1 MFFINRN
8 TPRWLIFLFDVLIV
22 AFGVVLAFMLRFNF
36 ELPEDNERPLLLLI
50 GLAILIRGAL
60 FLFLGT
66 HSSMVR
72 YTSTRDVVKIF
83 IAVGLGSIA
92 FALVNVFTYLSLNFF
107 LFPLSI
113 LAIEFLLT
121 LVGTISY
128 RVLVKV
134 AFMEIDNPRRKKSD
148 VIIYGAGNN
157 GVITKRTIDR
167 DAGSQYRVTAMI
179 DDDPKKTG
187 KRIESVPIYK
197 PEKLKE
203 LLTNNDI
210 AHVIISVPNMKPEK
224 KQEVIDLCLESDT
237 KVLSVP
243 PASKWINGELSF
255 KQIKNIRIE
264 DLLER
269 DVIQLDEKRLDS
281 ELRGKTV
288 LVTGAAGSIG
298 SEIIRQLLKFNLHHL
313 ILVDNAE
320 TPLHHLELE
329 MNEYR
334 GKIFWKTFLGDIR
347 DQESMRKIF
356 QDYQPQLVYHAA
368 AYKHVPLMESNP
380 REAVSTNIT
389 GSRII
394 SDLALEFKVNRFI
407 MISTDKAV
415 RPTSV
420 MGASKRIAEMYTQAM
435 NSLNSTLFI
444 TTRFGNVLGS
454 NGSVI
459 PLFEKQIRKGGPL
472 TITHPEVTRFF
483 MTIPEACQL
492 VLEAGIMGKGGEIF
506 MFDMGESVRIV
517 DLAGKMVKLSGLELG
532 KDIQIAYTGLR
543 PGEKLYEEL
552 LNDKENTVPTH
563 HPQIMIARV
572 AEYDQKEVAKNIS
585 KLETL
590 TSQEDNTAI
599 VKEMKAIVP
608 EYHSH
613 NSEYE
618 KLDRNEE

>member
-8 TPRWLIFLFDVLIV
+8 TPRWFIFLLDVMIV
-22 AFGVVLAFMLRFNF
+22 AFSVVLAFMLRFDF
-36 ELPEDNERPLLLLI
+36 TLPEDNTRPLYLLI
-50 GLAILIRGAL
+50 GIAVLVRGLL
-60 FLFLGT
+60 FLILGT
-66 HSSMVR
+66 HSNIVR

-83 IAVGLGSIA
+83 IAIGLGSLT
-92 FALVNVFTYLSLNFF
+92 FALINAFTYFSQEFF
-107 LFPLSI
+107 LFPISI
-113 LAIEFLLT
+113 IGIEFLVT

-134 AFMEIDNPRRKKSD
+134 TFMEIDNPTRKKSN

-167 DAGSQYRVTAMI
+167 DAGSQYRVFAMI
-179 DDDPKKTG
+179 DDDPVKTG

-197 PEKLKE
+197 PKKLKE
-203 LLTNNDI
+203 LLENNHI
-210 AHVIISVPNMKPEK
+210 AHVIISAPNMKAGK
-224 KQEVIDLCLESDT
+224 KQEIIDLCLESGT

-255 KQIKNIRIE
+255 NQIKNIKIE

-269 DVIQLDEKRLDS
+269 DVIKLDKSRTES
-281 ELRGKTV
+281 ELKNKTV

-298 SEIIRQLLKFNLHHL
+298 SEIVRQLLRFSLPHL

-329 MNEYR
+329 LEEYKD
-334 GKIFWKTFLGDIR
+334 KISWETILGDIR
-347 DQESMRKIF
+347 DQECMRNIF
-356 QDYQPQLVYHAA
+356 REHKPDLVFHSA

-389 GSRII
+389 GSRILA
-394 SDLALEFKVNRFI
+394 DLALEFKVSRLI

-420 MGASKRIAEMYTQAM
+420 MGASKRIAEMYTQSM
-435 NSLNSTLFI
+435 NALNSTRFI

-492 VLEAGIMGKGGEIF
+492 VLEAGITGEGGEIF
-506 MFDMGESVRIV
+506 MFNLGESVRII
-517 DLAGKMVKLSGLELG
+517 DLAQKMVKLSGLELG

-552 LNDKENTVPTH
+552 LNEKEDTIPTH
-563 HPQIMIARV
+563 HPQLMIAKV
-572 AEYDQKEVAKNIS
+572 PENDYKTVSATINQLEKAMDEADNIS
-585 KLETL
+585 
-590 TSQEDNTAI
+590 I
-599 VKEMKAIVP
+599 VKQMKQIVP
-608 EYHSH
+608 EYRSH
-613 NSEYE
+613 NSAYE
-618 KLDRNEE
+618 SLDK